1 MIIRVGKFKITSG
14 EFTTIAALTILA
26 AFMSLPLIFV
36 VSHALKP
43 IDELFLFPPRFIVRN
58 PTLRNF
64 QDLLIATYSLNVP
77 FIRYIFNSVF
87 VAFCTV
93 LGGVLLASLGAY
105 PLAKH
110 NFPGRH
116 AMFIVV
122 IAALMF
128 TPQVTA
134 IPRYLVVYQLG
145 IIDTYFA
152 LVLPNLAIPYALFL
166 MKQFMEQIP
175 AALIESAKIDGATE
189 WTVFWRVVMPLVTPA
204 WATLVIIIFVGTWN
218 DIWAPLVFTRTESM
232 RTLPIALQTLIS
244 QGSVAR
250 QGAYAAATF
259 IMITPPVV
267 LFTLVQRRVIA
278 TMAHS
283 GIKA

>member
-14 EFTTIAALTILA
+14 EFTTIAVLTILA

-93 LGGVLLASLGAY
+93 IGGVLLASLAAY
-105 PLAKH
+105 PMAKH
-110 NFPGRH
+110 EFPGRN
-116 AMFIVV
+116 AMFMVV

-128 TPQVTA
+128 TAQVTA

-152 LVLPNLAIPYALFL
+152 LVSP
-166 MKQFMEQIP
+166 
-175 AALIESAKIDGATE
+175 
-189 WTVFWRVVMPLVTPA
+189 
-204 WATLVIIIFVGTWN
+204 
-218 DIWAPLVFTRTESM
+218 
-232 RTLPIALQTLIS
+232 
-244 QGSVAR
+244 
-250 QGAYAAATF
+250 
-259 IMITPPVV
+259 
-267 LFTLVQRRVIA
+267 
-278 TMAHS
+278 
-283 GIKA
+283 